1 MIWIIDFFDFI
12 FAEENQNIDF
22 QNKNDFK
29 LKTTYKMKFNFAYR
43 MKSQRPS
50 LDLGCLK
57 IQVHEHGQ

>member
-1 MIWIIDFFDFI
+1 MIWKYDFFDII
-12 FAEENQNIDF
+12 FAKQNLNKDF

-43 MKSQRPS
+43 MESQHPS
-50 LDLGCLK
+50 LDLGCLT